1 MNIKIHGLEMVSA
14 ENLPDFKGK
23 KTIIYKNRIYF
34 KTCDGAIVITHL
46 QMPGKKAIPSSD
58 FINSNQKIFE
68 EL

>member
-1 MNIKIHGLEMVSA
+1 MVSA

-23 KTIIYKNRIYF
+23 KTIIYNNKIYF

-46 QMPGKKAIPSSD
+46 QMPGKKVIPSSD